1 MRGPAE
7 SDDAEELND
16 VYREKSFINGAKF
29 IDTWSGFTDETGH
42 YSAYGPDMTGQV
54 RRLRADDG
62 KNFTMRGSLKLAHF
76 AEKEIRKD
84 LNLAKLERN
93 IPLAGSEDEQSKVM
107 GRPVT
112 AGQTPSPADK
122 ITESPTEPP
131 ADGQETNPEV
141 QEGTAAAPAEGDATT
156 PADAAAPDETAQ
168 SADDAAATTDQA
180 SDGSQPP
187 VQQSKVGEVDV
198 IRPAISATTLEAAQN
213 MTPQGAAAS
222 LPDSENIS
230 SDLPDGL
237 TALASISSV
246 NDPTVASSKPRL
258 PLAQRP
264 YYRVLIKGEQ
274 LKPKAG
280 RADDFTWPR
289 S

>member
-1 MRGPAE
+1 MPAE
-7 SDDAEELND
+7 GDA
-16 VYREKSFINGAKF
+16 A
-29 IDTWSGFTDETGH
+29 
-42 YSAYGPDMTGQV
+42 AA
-54 RRLRADDG
+54 AD
-62 KNFTMRGSLKLAHF
+62 
-76 AEKEIRKD
+76 
-84 LNLAKLERN
+84 
-93 IPLAGSEDEQSKVM
+93 
-107 GRPVT
+107 
-112 AGQTPSPADK
+112 
-122 ITESPTEPP
+122 
-131 ADGQETNPEV
+131 
-141 QEGTAAAPAEGDATT
+141 AAAPAEAAQSAG
-156 PADAAAPDETAQ
+156 DAAAE
-168 SADDAAATTDQA
+168 ATTDQVA
-180 SDGSQPP
+180 NGSQPP

-198 IRPAISATTLEAAQN
+198 LRPAISATTLEAAQN